1 MDRTIFMKT
10 YLKSSFFFISVVLFF
25 ATVFTGCG
33 ESLEVRS
40 PDELQKAVLDPPASG
55 IIRIASGTYELSPQD
70 IIDSTCANC
79 QDPTETVPA
88 TAGLIL
94 SGGKIHLIGPEDHS
108 ARINTNAGYGIFFRN
123 CQDGLLENLTIT
135 GGTRDEDPRA
145 SSAAV
150 IVRKSRVRIIN
161 NLISGNIGD
170 SSLVVDHIVGI
181 MGIAGREGAH
191 MEITGN
197 RIIRNS
203 WDGIALYRDA
213 NAVIHDNFIDGV
225 DRARGAQAG
234 GGRGVAIG
242 VTWNASAEI
251 KNNYITNYWKGI
263 GIFVDAHAM
272 VENNIIEDLLTWGIA
287 YWDAGKGRPWARI
300 TGNIIYNTGACG
312 VNLDAAADTGSGPG
326 CFRKNIIVRTAQ
338 NPKYD
343 SPDYYGYQCALSVF
357 EIPADFTIAGNLF
370 FDNRRADPSLPDQ
383 DQSRAAFSDSLSA
396 HLAYFSSHPF
406 WKMSNFYKNI
416 VLNSQ

>member
-1 MDRTIFMKT
+1 M
-10 YLKSSFFFISVVLFF
+10 VLFF
-25 ATVFTGCG
+25 STALTGCG
-33 ESLEVRS
+33 EGLEVRS
-40 PDELQKAVLDPPASG
+40 PEELQKAVLEPPASG
-55 IIRIASGTYELSPQD
+55 VIRLASGIYDISPQD

-94 SGGKIHLIGPEDHS
+94 SGKKIHLIGPVDHS
-108 ARINTNAGYGIFFRN
+108 ARINTSAGYGIFFRN
-123 CQDGLLENLTIT
+123 CKDGLLENLTVT
-135 GGTRDEDPRA
+135 GGIRDKDPRA

-150 IVRKSRVRIIN
+150 IVRNSRVRIIN
-161 NLISGNIGD
+161 NLIRDNIGD

-181 MGIAGREGAH
+181 IGITGREGAQL
-191 MEITGN
+191 EITGN

-213 NAVIHDNFIDGV
+213 NAVIRDNYIDGV
-225 DRARGAQAG
+225 DRARGTQAG

-242 VTWNASAEI
+242 VTWNAGAEI

-263 GIFVDAHAM
+263 GLFVDAHAV

-312 VNLDAAADTGSGPG
+312 VNLSAAADTGAGPG
-326 CFRKNIIVRTAQ
+326 CFQKNIIVRTAQ

-357 EIPADFTIAGNLF
+357 ETPADFTVAGNLF
-370 FDNRRADPSLPDQ
+370 FDNRRADASLPDQ
-383 DQSRAAFSDSLSA
+383 DQSRAVFLDSLSA
-396 HLAYFSSHPF
+396 HLGNYSDHPF
-406 WKMSNFYKNI
+406 WKTSEFYKKI
-416 VLNSQ
+416 VSNSN